1 MNKKFSTLVAGMLLA
16 TTVGTGYAQTQDV
29 YTKATA
35 PSIEAVSKVT
45 DGRAYQ
51 LSDGYNVLVMQK
63 VKDLQGGGFHYELAF
78 IPYFQA
84 NIGES
89 LWTVERDA
97 NIDKTRTAFIF
108 RNLAHHLTLSFDP
121 ANAQDYRGGVRTASH
136 LGGKDVS
143 WTWMLDEAG
152 ENLTIART
160 PETYFHADSIMT
172 LLPASDGSGKVAAV
186 KYATKDVQER
196 VDAFRIKPTVAGP
209 VWLSKYDLNSKLQTQ
224 ADDKVAFAFAKG
236 VSEGMPNKWVEQE

>member
-1 MNKKFSTLVAGMLLA
+1 MNKKFSTLVASMLLA
-16 TTVGTGYAQTQDV
+16 TTVGTSYAQTQTV

-35 PSIEAVSKVT
+35 PSLEAVSKVT

-63 VKDLQGGGFHYELAF
+63 VKDLQGGGFHYDLAF
-78 IPYFQA
+78 VPYFQA

-89 LWTVERDA
+89 LWTVEKDS
-97 NIDKTRTAFIF
+97 NVDKSRTAFIF

-121 ANAQDYRGGVRTASH
+121 AKAQDYKGGARTASH

-160 PETYFHADSIMT
+160 PETYIHADSIMT

-196 VDAFRIKPTVAGP
+196 VDFFRIKPVVAGP
-209 VWLSKYDLNSKLQTQ
+209 V
-224 ADDKVAFAFAKG
+224 
-236 VSEGMPNKWVEQE
+236 